1 MYTGTGICFARSRL
15 YNLTLRDTNISLT
28 IERTREDLF
37 TNFYITLIF
46 CYKRV
51 IPTWPTY
58 FTVSNCPVYTRI
70 FFDKKIHPLCSY

>member
-46 CYKRV
+46 CYKGV
-51 IPTWPTY
+51 IP
-58 FTVSNCPVYTRI
+58 I
-70 FFDKKIHPLCSY
+70 